1 VRGSHSRRGLVAT
14 AWHEE
19 ASRPRVASK
28 AEATGG
34 TGTDV
39 PRMGEEHGLCSGRAP
54 SLAHRLGACTAHDW
68 NSPLSSELVETI
80 ARRAA
85 ELALP
90 RLEARTAIRAKS
102 PLMSVP
108 EAAAYLRCKEQR
120 VYELRSSRKLTPL
133 SEGGRALCDRAEVE
147 ALVVEEVVRR
157 RPRP

>member
-1 VRGSHSRRGLVAT
+1 MESARIELALPEGLL
-14 AWHEE
+14 
-19 ASRPRVASK
+19 
-28 AEATGG
+28 
-34 TGTDV
+34 D
-39 PRMGEEHGLCSGRAP
+39 
-54 SLAHRLGACTAHDW
+54 
-68 NSPLSSELVETI
+68 TI

-90 RLEARTAIRAKS
+90 RLEARASKRSES

-147 ALVVEEVVRR
+147 ALVVEEIVRR
-157 RPRP
+157 RRRR